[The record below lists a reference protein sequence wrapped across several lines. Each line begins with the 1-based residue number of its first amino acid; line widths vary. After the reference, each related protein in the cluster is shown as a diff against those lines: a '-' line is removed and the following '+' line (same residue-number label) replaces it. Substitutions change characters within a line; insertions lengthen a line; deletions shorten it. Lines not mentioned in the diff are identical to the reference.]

1 MVRAETTAV
10 PVGADAWFEVA
21 SGLDRA
27 AAGLDVT
34 LGDAEVGVLGV
45 FPVVMPE
52 ASLVDVLAAVR
63 NGASV
68 DVLAA
73 VRNGASVGVLEL
85 AGTLVGVIVGV
96 LVLAGTLVGV
106 VGGVLVLAGTLVGVV
121 GVLGAIAV
129 GVAVGVP
136 RSPTPIVGVGVPRSS
151 TPIVGVGVDVD
162 RPIMPG
168 VAEGVNEVA
177 AMGEDNAVGMSVGVA
192 TVLSTT
198 ARPSDAPA
206 PIAIAP
212 DRPCTCTGT
221 LLVHA
226 LSLLP
231 SCPLALTPQAHT
243 VPSDLTTMSDEPSA
257 GAIATYVTPG
267 TSTGIA
273 LTQFPQKAEPLPNSP

>member
-1 MVRAETTAV
+1 VVRAETTAV

-34 LGDAEVGVLGV
+34 LGDAEVGVLEI

-52 ASLVDVLAAVR
+52 ASPVDVLVAVR

-85 AGTLVGVIVGV
+85 AGTLVGVVVGV

-129 GVAVGVP
+129 GVA
-136 RSPTPIVGVGVPRSS
+136 VGVPRSS

>member
-1 MVRAETTAV
+1 MSGWCSMTLTDCGQGRNHGRTRR
-10 PVGADAWFEVA
+10 ADAWFEVA

-34 LGDAEVGVLGV
+34 LGDAEVGVLEI

-52 ASLVDVLAAVR
+52 ASPVDVIVAVR

-85 AGTLVGVIVGV
+85 AGTLVGV
-96 LVLAGTLVGV
+96 V
-106 VGGVLVLAGTLVGVV
+106 VGVLVLAGTLVGVV